1 MPKTPAPRTLGV
13 GRAKD
18 VPAKGE
24 PKVGRRVVK
33 LGDGRRRIRTA
44 HCPTCK
50 RRVLLRRPWVGFR
63 YLRALWLVL
72 LLPVL
77 AYLPS
82 IASQRGA
89 AMIGLFAFLMA
100 LGPLTLLAR
109 RPPSCAR
116 CGASLPGALADG
128 PIRADPAP
136 VVPLSSRRSKRRSSP

>member
-1 MPKTPAPRTLGV
+1 MPKAPAPRTLRV
-13 GRAKD
+13 GRTKD

-24 PKVGRRVVK
+24 PRTGRRVVR

-44 HCPTCK
+44 QCPTCK

-82 IASQRGA
+82 IAAQRGA
-89 AMIGLFAFLMA
+89 AMIGLFVFLMA

-109 RPPSCAR
+109 RPPSCTR
-116 CGASLPGALADG
+116 CGAPLPDG
-128 PIRADPAP
+128 LVGPPTRAAPAQ
-136 VVPLSSRRSKRRSSP
+136 VVPLSSRRSKRRSSQ